1 MKKISQREARQLRK
15 EVAELKAVL
24 RSQHIHWSKDYPGG
38 VHLTTIG
45 LSDVG
50 AAKLLTAQR
59 LSHALVARAENNELR
74 IYALKYPAL

>member
-1 MKKISQREARQLRK
+1 M
-15 EVAELKAVL
+15 
-24 RSQHIHWSKDYPGG
+24 
-38 VHLTTIG
+38 TTIG